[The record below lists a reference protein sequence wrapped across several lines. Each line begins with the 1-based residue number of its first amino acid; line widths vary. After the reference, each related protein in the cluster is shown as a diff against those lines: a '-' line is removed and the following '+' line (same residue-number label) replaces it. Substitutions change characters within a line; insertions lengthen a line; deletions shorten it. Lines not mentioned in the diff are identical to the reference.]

1 MIVGC
6 FVGDRHLLEMM
17 KVSRFRGFFSLFNV
31 ETSKLFDFF
40 SPAGQVLQIVVPAGV
55 SSGQALS
62 VTVPEGPQVTFTVP
76 PGVQAGSQLELWYDP
91 TTGSVSPLV

>member
-1 MIVGC
+1 M
-6 FVGDRHLLEMM
+6 
-17 KVSRFRGFFSLFNV
+17 
-31 ETSKLFDFF
+31 
-40 SPAGQVLQIVVPAGV
+40 VPAGV